1 MRNMVLN
8 GTRVCCAVIIAAF
21 TADALAQA
29 SYPTR
34 PIRLIV
40 PSSPGG
46 GTDIVTR
53 QLTPGLS
60 QALGRQVV
68 VDNRP
73 GAGTMIGIDL
83 AAKSP
88 PDGYTLLMGLATLGT
103 LPATYKKLPYDTLR
117 DLAPITQAVATPFIL
132 TVHPSLPVKSV
143 KELIAFARKRPGE
156 INYGSAGQGTTP
168 HFTMELFLTMA
179 GLKMVH
185 VPYKGSGPMITDLVA
200 GHVTAATLTLLSGLP
215 HVRSGRLRGLGITGT
230 QRSRALPELP
240 TVAEAGVPG
249 YESALWYGL
258 LAPGATPRPIIER
271 LHGAMRDVLYS
282 SEVKRRFD
290 ADGAE
295 ILANTPEEFKRAL
308 EVELVK
314 WEKVARAAGIRKR

>member
-34 PIRLIV
+34 AIRVIV

-60 QALGRQVV
+60 QVLGRQVV

-88 PDGYTLLMGLATLGT
+88 PDGYTLLMGLATVGT
-103 LPATYKKLPYDTLR
+103 LPATYKKLPYDTLK

-132 TVHPSLPVKSV
+132 AVHPSLPVKSV

-156 INYGSAGQGTTP
+156 INYASAGQGTTL
-168 HFTMELFLTMA
+168 HFTMELFLTMT

-185 VPYKGSGPMITDLVA
+185 VPYKGSGPAITNLVA

-215 HVRSGRLRGLGITGT
+215 HVRSGRLRGLGITGA
-230 QRSRALPELP
+230 QRSSALPQLP

-249 YESALWYGL
+249 YESVLWYGL
-258 LAPGATPRPIIER
+258 LAPGGTPRPIIER

-282 SEVKRRFD
+282 PEVKRRFD
-290 ADGAE
+290 ADGAK

-308 EVELVK
+308 EADLVK

>member
-34 PIRLIV
+34 AIRVIV

-60 QALGRQVV
+60 QVLGRQVV

-103 LPATYKKLPYDTLR
+103 LPATYKKLPYDTLK

-132 TVHPSLPVKSV
+132 AVHPSLPVKSV

-156 INYGSAGQGTTP
+156 INYASAGQGTTL
-168 HFTMELFLTMA
+168 HFTMELFLTMT

-185 VPYKGSGPMITDLVA
+185 VPYKGSGPAITNLVA
-200 GHVTAATLTLLSGLP
+200 GHVTVATLTLLSGLP
-215 HVRSGRLRGLGITGT
+215 HVRSGRLRGLGITGA
-230 QRSRALPELP
+230 QRSRALPQLP

-249 YESALWYGL
+249 YESVLWYGL
-258 LAPGATPRPIIER
+258 LAPGGTPRPIIER

-282 SEVKRRFD
+282 PEVKRRFD
-290 ADGAE
+290 ADGAK

-308 EVELVK
+308 EADLVK